1 MRGNYDAFC
10 RQAQKVGDFILAM
23 DNPLVVHHYDAD
35 GLSSGG
41 LVANALTR
49 AGTKFGRLVLKK
61 IDDDGLSLAFD
72 TLKQNNH
79 GGIVFVDLGSG
90 QNAMLEERFV
100 AKGITTVVIDH
111 HVPQKQIP
119 SPLYMQ
125 ANCMD
130 YGFEGGTDASAA
142 STAYYCFRHISGN
155 EDLVQ
160 LAIVGAVGDIQDAS
174 GLIELN
180 RVLVQEGVAS
190 GKVQIQKGI
199 KLFGRVSRSLVG
211 FLCYASEPFLPGL
224 TGDEKACGLFL
235 DDNGIPIRAP
245 DGEWYHYNDLDDAT
259 QKKLASAII
268 VHLLSKGVAQDVV
281 AELAGEV
288 YEFPFEQKHSI
299 VFDAHEYSTLLNAC
313 GRHEQV
319 QIGINVTMKVPGALE
334 DAESV
339 LRIHRTM
346 ISRGISFAK
355 RNTDDLGAY
364 YFLDARGKIEDSII
378 GTVIGS
384 YFNSGAVA
392 RTKPILGFSLDEKG
406 NVKASG
412 RANKALIA
420 AGTDLNALM
429 RESAKAAGGL
439 GGGHKIAA
447 GASFPPGKENVFL
460 MKAAEI
466 AKSQF
471 RA

>member
-1 MRGNYDAFC
+1 MRGDYDSFC
-10 RQAQKVGDFILAM
+10 KQAKKVGDFVLSM
-23 DNPLVVHHYDAD
+23 DNPLLVHHYDAD

-49 AGTKFGRLVLKK
+49 AGRKFGRLVLKK
-61 IDDDGLSLAFD
+61 IDDDGLKRAFD
-72 TLKQNNH
+72 LLSTGGH

-90 QNAMLEERFV
+90 QNAMLEEVFV
-100 AKGITTVVIDH
+100 AKGVMTVVIDH
-111 HVPQKQIP
+111 HVPQKQID
-119 SPLYMQ
+119 SPLYLQ

-130 YGFEGGTDASAA
+130 FGFEGGTDASAA
-142 STAYYCFRHISGN
+142 STAYYCFRHKAGN

-160 LAIVGAVGDIQDAS
+160 LAIVGAVGDIQDSS

-180 RVLVQEGVAS
+180 RVLVEGGAAS
-190 GKVQIQKGI
+190 GIVQIKKDL

-211 FLCYASEPFLPGL
+211 FLCYASEPFMPGL
-224 TGDEKACGLFL
+224 TGDEKACALFL
-235 DDNGIPIRAP
+235 DDNGIPIRGP
-245 DGEWYHYNDLDDAT
+245 NGEWFHYNDLPAEV

-268 VHLLSKGVAQDVV
+268 LHLLSKGVAQEAV

-288 YEFPFEQKHSI
+288 YEFPHAPPHS
-299 VFDAHEYSTLLNAC
+299 VLYDAHEYSTLLNAC

-319 QIGINVTMKVPGALE
+319 QVGIDVTMNVPGALE
-334 DAESV
+334 RAETV
-339 LRIHRTM
+339 LRLHRTM
-346 ISRGISFAK
+346 ISKGISFAK
-355 RNTDDLGAY
+355 KNTSDLGAF
-364 YFLDARGKIEDSII
+364 YFLDAKGKVEDSII

-384 YFNSGAVA
+384 YFNSGVVE

-412 RANKALIA
+412 RANKTLVA

-447 GASFPPGKENVFL
+447 GASFPPGGEDVFL
-460 MKAAEI
+460 RKAAEI
-466 AKSQF
+466 AKSQLH
-471 RA
+471 